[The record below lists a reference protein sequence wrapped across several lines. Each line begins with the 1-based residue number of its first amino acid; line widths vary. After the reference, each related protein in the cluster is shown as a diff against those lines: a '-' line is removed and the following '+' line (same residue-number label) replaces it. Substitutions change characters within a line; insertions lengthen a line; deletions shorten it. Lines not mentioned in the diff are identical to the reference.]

1 MYRYIFD
8 NHELR
13 VEPSSISQDFNLY
26 IYHLI
31 CWKKGS
37 STRAQKLDVY
47 NNFRNEYRFCPY
59 CGQQMD
65 LSSFNVLPQNTYQ
78 HDTIASVEQST
89 FNVNKWILGGV
100 VAILC
105 CFGIAYFGFKKDLI
119 NAGIVEPTTES
130 EQFAYALKSSKEKKY
145 DIALKWY
152 QKLADKGNAAA
163 LNNLGVMYEN
173 GRGVEANIKTAFKY
187 YLKAAELGDEYGQ
200 LNVAYLYL
208 DGDGTIKNKGE
219 ALKWIKKS
227 ADQGHIPAIA
237 ELGYQLYLDNKYND
251 ALPYFQKAADANNS
265 FGQRMLGE
273 FYMYG
278 YANLNKDQAKAFEL
292 YKKSANQNDKVGKY
306 KVSYC
311 LRHGVGVNK
320 NVDEGIKWLKES
332 AEDGYKL
339 AMSDLAGCYVDGEG
353 VPVDYAEA
361 RKWYK
366 KSGIEDPDKS
376 IQLHKDWGKI
386 FKNYKK

>member
-1 MYRYIFD
+1 MKTC
-8 NHELR
+8 
-13 VEPSSISQDFNLY
+13 PK
-26 IYHLI
+26 
-31 CWKKGS
+31 CK
-37 STRAQKLDVY
+37 
-47 NNFRNEYRFCPY
+47 NEYTDDMLFCPKCGTNLVNKTQEYVCPTCGKTLPKDLPQFCPY

-65 LSSFNVLPQNTYQ
+65 LSPFNVLPKDTYRQ
-78 HDTIASVEQST
+78 EKVISVEQSSS
-89 FNVNKWILGGV
+89 NVKKWLLGGL

-105 CFGIAYFGFKKDLI
+105 CCGIAYFGFKKDLI
-119 NAGIVEPTTES
+119 NAGIVDPTTES
-130 EQFAYALKSSKEKKY
+130 EQFAYALKSEKEKKY

-163 LNNLGVMYEN
+163 LNNLGVMHEK
-173 GRGVEANIKTAFKY
+173 GRGVEANTKTAFKY

-208 DGDGTIKNKGE
+208 NGDGTIKNEEE

-227 ADQGHIPAIA
+227 ADQEHIPAIA
-237 ELGYQLYLDNKYND
+237 ELGFQYYLDRKYND

-278 YANLNKDQAKAFEL
+278 YANLNKDQAKAYEL
-292 YKKSANQNDKVGKY
+292 YKKSANQNDRIGKY
-306 KVSYC
+306 KVSCC
-311 LRHGVGVNK
+311 LRQGLGVNK

-339 AMSDLAGCYVDGEG
+339 AMTDLAGCYVDGEG

-366 KSGIEDPDKS
+366 KLGYEDPDKE
-376 IQLHKDWGKI
+376 INAHKKLVEF